1 MKIIH
6 VCLLFLLDLGNV
18 WNKKIILTDKTGAC
32 SMKRVDQVYE
42 AVKHL
47 EKLNNTSPTAEDVG
61 AYLHLDRTSASRYL
75 NKLVR
80 SGKIFKIDGRPVEFS
95 SSEKSIPKAR
105 VDEREP
111 QNTNIKAEDNIV
123 GSDRSLQVPMQQ
135 AKAAI
140 LYPPRGLH
148 TLLLGETGVGKS
160 MFAEF
165 MYRFA
170 VQSGM
175 IKETATF
182 IRFNCADYAEN
193 PQLVMAQIFG
203 VKKGAYTGADKDKEG
218 LLIQADGGVLF
229 LDEVHRLSPQ
239 GQEMLFTF
247 IDKGTF
253 RRLGE
258 TEGIETAD
266 VQIIAATTEDPSSF
280 LLRTFTRRIP
290 MVITLPALRDR
301 SFEERMALIDTFLK
315 LEAKRIGKS
324 VYVNKNSLI
333 SFLLYD
339 CPNNIGQLRSDIQ
352 LACAKAFLKYKSKDE
367 NYILITQS
375 DLPQHVKRGHM
386 KIQDHREAID
396 YLLKSNEDIFRYHS
410 DDRNALQMDVQVESE
425 PFYEQIEER
434 VSNLKSTGMDS
445 RQIHEILNGDIESH
459 FNKLF
464 ESLPNQQRK
473 EEVAKLVDAK
483 TLDFTELTLKRAGQM
498 LDKSYDESILF
509 SLALHLH
516 GSIDRIRT
524 GQTIFHPQL
533 NTIRV
538 NYPDAFMAAMDI
550 AKEMDHVFKIQTPLD
565 EIGYIAM
572 FLAADPEEVLNSE
585 EPKVGIVVL
594 MHGPSTAS
602 SMVQVANT
610 LLGKEH
616 ARALDM
622 PLSMKAEDMYEVAK
636 EEVIKANTGRGVLL
650 MVDMGSLVNF
660 GSLIGDETGIGVRTI
675 DMTSTAIV
683 IEACRKA
690 VLGRELGEIHQACSS
705 TLGRAVEQAPIDKTD
720 RTDLIIT
727 ACFTGEGAS
736 EKLRKIVELHIGE
749 GSDIGVKSLN
759 ILNKKEFI
767 KKLDKLRLEHRILAV
782 VSTIDLKIERYPLI
796 PAVEL
801 LTGKG
806 TELLQSILEHEV
818 VYKQIGGSLKN
829 HLQLLDGEEAVE
841 RSLIALSDL
850 EVQLGIQVKHDVK
863 TGILLHMGFML
874 DRVKAGEQLRSFDN
888 LDLYKETNKKA
899 FDLVRQGLRSLEEAF
914 DLSIDEHE
922 AAYITRMLLEN
933 EADTV

>member
-1 MKIIH
+1 
-6 VCLLFLLDLGNV
+6 
-18 WNKKIILTDKTGAC
+18 
-32 SMKRVDQVYE
+32 MKRVDQVFE

-47 EKLNNTSPTAEDVG
+47 EQLNKEKPTAEDVG

-80 SGKIFKIDGRPVEFS
+80 QGQIFKIDGRPVQFS
-95 SSEKSIPKAR
+95 STAYGNPVRQNVSKGPAYKSK
-105 VDEREP
+105 D
-111 QNTNIKAEDNIV
+111 AEEIIV
-123 GSDRSLQVPMQQ
+123 GSDRSLQVPIQQ

-165 MYRFA
+165 MYKFA

-175 IKETATF
+175 IEQEAEF

-218 LLIQADGGVLF
+218 LIKQASGGVLF

-258 TEGIETAD
+258 TEEVERAD

-280 LLRTFTRRIP
+280 LLKTFTRRIP
-290 MVITLPALRDR
+290 MVITLPALKDR
-301 SFEERMALIDTFLK
+301 SFEERMGLIDSFLK

-333 SFLLYD
+333 SLLLYD

-352 LACAKAFLKYKSKDE
+352 LACAKAFLKFKSKDE

-386 KIQDHREAID
+386 KIQDHRDSID

-410 DDRNALQMDVQVESE
+410 EDQVSHPINSDLEAE

-434 VSNLKSTGMDS
+434 VSSLKSTGMDS

-464 ESLPNQQRK
+464 DSVSNQQRK
-473 EEVAKLVDAK
+473 EEVAKLVDSQ
-483 TLDFTELTLKRAGQM
+483 TLDFTEQALVRAGHM
-498 LDKSYDESILF
+498 LNKDYDESILF
-509 SLALHLH
+509 SLALHIH
-516 GSIDRIRT
+516 GSVERIRT

-538 NYPDAFMAAMDI
+538 NFPDAFMAAMDI
-550 AKEMDHVFKIQTPLD
+550 AKEMDRVFKIQTPLD

-572 FLAADPEEVLNSE
+572 FLAVDPDEVLSSE
-585 EPKVGIVVL
+585 EPKVGVVVL

-610 LLGKEH
+610 LIGKEH
-616 ARALDM
+616 AIGLDM
-622 PLSMKAEDMYEVAK
+622 PLSMKAEEMYEIAK
-636 EEVIKANTGRGVLL
+636 EEVIRANTGRGVLL

-660 GSLIGDETGIGVRTI
+660 ASLIADDTGIAVKTV
-675 DMTSTAIV
+675 DMTSTPIV
-683 IEACRKA
+683 IEACRKS
-690 VLGRELGEIHQACSS
+690 VLGRELSEIYSACQSS
-705 TLGRAVEQAPIDKTD
+705 LGRQVEKIPLKNES
-720 RTDLIIT
+720 RSDLIIT

-736 EKLRKIVELHIGE
+736 QKLRKIVELQVGAS
-749 GSDIGVKSLN
+749 SDIEVKSLN
-759 ILNKKEFI
+759 ILNKKEFL
-767 KKLDKLRLEHRILAV
+767 KKLDALRADHRILAV
-782 VSTIDLKIERYPLI
+782 VSTIDMKLERYPLI
-796 PAVEL
+796 PAVDL
-801 LTGKG
+801 LSGKG
-806 TELLQSILEHEV
+806 AKTLQAILEHEI
-818 VYKQIGGSLKN
+818 VYKQIGISLKN
-829 HLQLLDGEEAVE
+829 HLQFLDGEQAVE
-841 RSLIALSDL
+841 KSLVTLTDL
-850 EVQLGIQVKHDVK
+850 EVQLGIHIKHDVK

-874 DRVKAGEQLRSFDN
+874 DRIKSGEQLRSFDN
-888 LDLYKETNKKA
+888 LNEYKKMHRGA
-899 FDLVRQGLRSLEEAF
+899 FDLVKQGLKSLEEAF
-914 DLSIDEHE
+914 DLTIDEHE
-922 AAYITRMLLEN
+922 TAYITRMLMEN
-933 EADTV
+933 ESETV

>member
-1 MKIIH
+1 
-6 VCLLFLLDLGNV
+6 
-18 WNKKIILTDKTGAC
+18 
-32 SMKRVDQVYE
+32 MKRVDQVFE

-47 EKLNNTSPTAEDVG
+47 EKLNKEKPTAEDIG

-80 SGKIFKIDGRPVEFS
+80 IGQIFKLDGRPVQFS
-95 SSEKSIPKAR
+95 S
-105 VDEREP
+105 VDTAKTISRNVDPVFETSAKRAQES
-111 QNTNIKAEDNIV
+111 IV
-123 GSDRSLQVPMQQ
+123 GSDRSLQVPIQQ

-165 MYRFA
+165 MYKFA
-170 VQSGM
+170 VQSNM
-175 IKETATF
+175 IEESAAF

-218 LLIQADGGVLF
+218 LLLQAHKGVLF

-258 TEGIETAD
+258 TEIVETAD
-266 VQIIAATTEDPSSF
+266 VQIIAATTEDPTSF
-280 LLRTFTRRIP
+280 LLKTFTRRIP
-290 MVITLPALRDR
+290 MVITLPALKDR
-301 SFEERMALIDTFLK
+301 TFEERMALIDTFLK

-333 SFLLYD
+333 SLLLYD

-352 LACAKAFLKYKSKDE
+352 LACAKAFLKFKSKDE

-386 KIQDHREAID
+386 KIQEHRDAID

-410 DDRNALQMDVQVESE
+410 EEQDSLQMNVEVESE
-425 PFYEQIEER
+425 PFYEHIEER
-434 VSNLKSTGMDS
+434 VTNLKSTGMDS

-459 FNKLF
+459 FNSLF
-464 ESLPNQQRK
+464 NTLPNQQRK
-473 EEVAKLVDAK
+473 EEVAKLVDGE
-483 TLDFTELTLKRAGQM
+483 TLDFTERILKRAGQM
-498 LDKSYDESILF
+498 LNRTYDESILF
-509 SLALHLH
+509 SLALHIH
-516 GSIDRIRT
+516 GSVERIRT

-533 NTIRV
+533 NNIRV

-550 AKEMDHVFKIQTPLD
+550 AKEMDRVFRIQTPLD

-572 FLAADPEEVLNSE
+572 FLAADPEEVLSSE
-585 EPKVGIVVL
+585 EPKVGVVVL

-602 SMVQVANT
+602 SMVQVANA
-610 LLGKEH
+610 LIGKEH
-616 ARALDM
+616 AFGLDM
-622 PLSMKAEDMYEVAK
+622 PLSMKAEEMYEIAK
-636 EEVIKANTGRGVLL
+636 DEVQRANTGRGVLL

-660 GSLIGDETGIGVRTI
+660 GSLISEDTGIDVRTI
-675 DMTSTAIV
+675 DMTSTPIV

-690 VLGRELGEIHQACSS
+690 VLGRELNEIYSACLSS
-705 TLGRAVEQAPIDKTD
+705 LGRAVE
-720 RTDLIIT
+720 RTPQPKEQRSDLIIT

-736 EKLRKIVELHIGE
+736 EKLRKIVELQIGE
-749 GSDIGVKSLN
+749 DSDIAVKSLN

-767 KKLDKLRLEHRILAV
+767 KKLDHLRTKHRILAV
-782 VSTIDLKIERYPLI
+782 VSTIDLKLERYPLI

-806 TELLQSILEHEV
+806 AETLQTILEHEV
-818 VYKQIGGSLKN
+818 VYKQIGVSLKN
-829 HLQLLDGEEAVE
+829 HLQLLDGEKAVE
-841 RSLIALSDL
+841 GSLSALGDL
-850 EVQLGIQVKHDVK
+850 ELQLGIHIKHDVK

-874 DRVKAGEQLRSFDN
+874 DRIKAGEQLRSFDN
-888 LDLYKETNKKA
+888 LIEYKQSNSKA
-899 FDLVRQGLRSLEEAF
+899 FELVKQGLRSLEERF
-914 DLSIDEHE
+914 DLTIDEHE
-922 AAYITRMLLEN
+922 TAYITRMLMEN
-933 EADTV
+933 ESDTV